1 MDDRR
6 PHICRRKAGWSAMLH
21 EPPFA
26 ARMRALRWDALN
38 LAGGQRLPRHQ
49 GAWLGISEQIL
60 AP

>member
-6 PHICRRKAGWSAMLH
+6 PHVCRRKAGWSAMLH
-21 EPPFA
+21 GPPFA

-38 LAGGQRLPRHQ
+38 LSGGQKLPRDQ